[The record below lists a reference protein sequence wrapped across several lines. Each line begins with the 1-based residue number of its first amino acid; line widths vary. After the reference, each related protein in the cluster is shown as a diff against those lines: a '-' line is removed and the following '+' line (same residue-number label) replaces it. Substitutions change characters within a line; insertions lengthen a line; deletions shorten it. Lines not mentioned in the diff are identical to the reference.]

1 MKINIACPTTGGQ
14 KVFDF
19 DDEKKLRIFMEMR
32 ISDEVDASPLGDEF
46 KGYILRITGGNDKDG
61 FPMKQGVLVNHRVR
75 LLLKPGVVG
84 YRRGNREGVRR
95 RRTVRG
101 CIVAND
107 LSVINC
113 IVVKKGEQEIPG
125 LTDKVIPSRVGPKR
139 ASKLRKLFN
148 LTYKDNVL
156 KYVVTHKRVGKES
169 GKEHTK
175 RPKVQRLVTSRTL
188 QHRRAYF
195 ALRKR
200 RWANA
205 RKQVAEYNQL
215 ILRRARAVAA
225 VRVHKKRSHLPPATH
240 LHRMYML
247 KKAIAQKRSEK
258 YLAKQ
263 RHLAAL
269 KWRQEHPVEKKKKT
283 LTPEEIEAK
292 KKRILAIRRKIWHK
306 KALEESRIAKNTM
319 RRFKEEKIAANKL
332 NKKLAD
338 KYLKRSVRSAL
349 THKAI
354 RANAKVAKLSALL
367 AQMPNKK
374 AKKEKKA
381 EKKPVEKKPVEKK
394 PVEKKPVEKK
404 PAEKKP
410 AAKKAT
416 KAQAKK

>member
-1 MKINIACPTTGGQ
+1 M
-14 KVFDF
+14 
-19 DDEKKLRIFMEMR
+19 MR
-32 ISDEVDASPLGDEF
+32 RSFASSWRCVSAMRLMLLLLGDEF

-84 YRRGNREGVRR
+84 YRRGNRDGVRR

-125 LTDKVIPSRVGPKR
+125 LTDKVIPRRVGPKR
-139 ASKLRKLFN
+139 ASKIRKLFN
-148 LTYKDNVL
+148 LTHDDDVR
-156 KYVVTHKRVGKES
+156 KYVIARTRPNKKEG

-175 RPKVQRLVTSRTL
+175 KPKVQRIVTSRTL

-205 RKQVAEYNQL
+205 RKQVQEYNQL
-215 ILRRARAVAA
+215 LRRRAVAVA
-225 VRVHKKRSHLPPATH
+225 SVRVAKKKSKLPPATH

-263 RHLAAL
+263 KHLKAL
-269 KWRQEHPVEKKKKT
+269 KYAKEHPVEKKAKKT
-283 LTPEEIEAK
+283 PTPEEIKAKEA
-292 KKRILAIRRKIWHK
+292 RILAIRRKIWHK
-306 KALEESRIAKNTM
+306 KALEEKHAV
-319 RRFKEEKIAANKL
+319 RRALREYKKDKAAVKTL
-332 NKKLAD
+332 TEKLAQ
-338 KYLKRSVRSAL
+338 KNLKRSLRSAL
-349 THKAI
+349 ARKLA
-354 RANAKVAKLSALL
+354 RAERKVAKT
-367 AQMPNKK
+367 PDNIVHKPEPKPKK
-374 AKKEKKA
+374 AK
-381 EKKPVEKKPVEKK
+381 VEKKPVEKK
-394 PVEKKPVEKK
+394 PVEKK
-404 PAEKKP
+404 AD
-410 AAKKAT
+410 KKAA

>member
-1 MKINIACPTTGGQ
+1 
-14 KVFDF
+14 VFDI

-32 ISDEVDASPLGDEF
+32 ISDEVDATPLGDEF

-75 LLLKPGVVG
+75 LLLKPGSVG
-84 YRRGNREGVRR
+84 YRRGNRDGVRR

-125 LTDKVIPSRVGPKR
+125 LTDKVIPRRVGPKR
-139 ASKLRKLFN
+139 ASKIRKLFN
-148 LTYKDNVL
+148 LSYKDDVH
-156 KYVVTHKRVGKES
+156 KYVISRSRPNKKEG

-175 RPKVQRLVTSRTL
+175 KPKVQRIVTSRTL

-205 RKQVAEYNQL
+205 RKQVQEYNL
-215 ILRRARAVAA
+215 LLRRRAAAVAS
-225 VRVHKKRSHLPPATH
+225 VRVAKKKSKLPPATH

-247 KKAIAQKRSEK
+247 KRAIAQKRSEK

-263 RHLAAL
+263 KHLKAL
-269 KWRQEHPVEKKKKT
+269 KWAKEHPVERKKKT
-283 LTPEEIEAK
+283 LTPEEIKAKEA
-292 KKRILAIRRKIWHK
+292 RILAIRRKIWHK
-306 KALEESRIAKNTM
+306 KALEEKHAI
-319 RRFKEEKIAANKL
+319 RRALREFKKDKAAVKTL
-332 NKKLAD
+332 KEKLAQ
-338 KYLKRSVRSAL
+338 KNLKRSVRCAL
-349 THKAI
+349 ARKLT
-354 RANAKVAKLSALL
+354 RAERKVAKT
-367 AQMPNKK
+367 PENIVNKPEPKPKK
-374 AKKEKKA
+374 AK
-381 EKKPVEKKPVEKK
+381 VEKKPVEKK
-394 PVEKKPVEKK
+394 PVAK
-404 PAEKKP
+404 AD
-410 AAKKAT
+410 KKAA

>member
-14 KVFDF
+14 KVFDI

-84 YRRGNREGVRR
+84 YRRGTHDGVRR

-125 LTDKVIPSRVGPKR
+125 LTDKVIPCRVGPKR
-139 ASKLRKLFN
+139 ASKIRKLFN
-148 LTYKDNVL
+148 LSYKDDVRQ
-156 KYVVTHKRVGKES
+156 YVIARKRPNKKEG

-175 RPKVQRLVTSRTL
+175 KPKVQRIVTSRTL
-188 QHRRAYF
+188 QHRRAYM

-205 RKQVAEYNQL
+205 RKQVLDYNRL
-215 ILRRARAVAA
+215 LKSRARAVAA
-225 VRVHKKRSHLPPATH
+225 VRAEKKKAKKAKLPPATH

-247 KKAIAQKRSEK
+247 KKAIALKRSEK
-258 YLAKQ
+258 YLRKQ
-263 RHLAAL
+263 KHLAAL
-269 KWRQEHPVEKKKKT
+269 KWRKEHPVEKKKT
-283 LTPEEIEAK
+283 TPTPEEIEKK

-306 KALEESRIAKNTM
+306 KALEEKRLRKRTYHKFEEAKAKAKFLT
-319 RRFKEEKIAANKL
+319 
-332 NKKLAD
+332 KKLEQS
-338 KYLKRSVRSAL
+338 KNLKKSVRCAL
-349 THKAI
+349 ARKAA
-354 RANAKVAKLSALL
+354 RANAKVAKVPAILL
-367 AQMPNKK
+367 QKPVKK
-374 AKKEKKA
+374 AK
-381 EKKPVEKKPVEKK
+381 VEKKPEVKKVE
-394 PVEKKPVEKK
+394 
-404 PAEKKP
+404 
-410 AAKKAT
+410 KKAT

>member
-75 LLLKPGVVG
+75 LLLKPGAVG
-84 YRRGNREGVRR
+84 YRRGHRDGVRR

-125 LTDKVIPSRVGPKR
+125 LTDKVIPSRRGPKR
-139 ASKLRKLFN
+139 ASKIRKLFN
-148 LTYKDNVL
+148 LTYKDDVL
-156 KYVVTHKRVGKES
+156 KYVIARKTPNKKEG
-169 GKEHTK
+169 GKEHTH

-188 QHRRAYF
+188 QHRRAYY

-215 ILRRARAVAA
+215 LLRRARAVAA
-225 VRVHKKRSHLPPATH
+225 VHVEKKRSKLPPATH

-258 YLAKQ
+258 YIKKQ
-263 RHLAAL
+263 KHLAAL
-269 KWRQEHPVEKKKKT
+269 KWRREHPVERKKKT
-283 LTPEEIEAK
+283 LTAEEIEAK
-292 KKRILAIRRKIWHK
+292 KKRLLRIRRKVWHK
-306 KALEESRIAKNTM
+306 KALEHSRIAKNTLH
-319 RRFKEEKIAANKL
+319 RFIEDKIVAKKL
-332 NKKLAD
+332 NKKLAE
-338 KYLKRSVRSAL
+338 KNLSKALRSKL

-354 RANAKVAKLSALL
+354 RANAKVAKLPAIL
-367 AQMPNKK
+367 AQKPAPKK
-374 AKKEKKA
+374 AK
-381 EKKPVEKKPVEKK
+381 VEKKPVEKK

-404 PAEKKP
+404 PAAKVDNKKKG
-410 AAKKAT
+410 KK
-416 KAQAKK
+416 

>member
-14 KVFDF
+14 KVFDI
-19 DDEKKLRIFMEMR
+19 DDEKKLRIFMELR

-84 YRRGNREGVRR
+84 YRRGNRDGVRR

-107 LSVINC
+107 LSVINT

-125 LTDKVIPSRVGPKR
+125 LTDKVIPRRVGPKR
-139 ASKLRKLFN
+139 ASKIRKLFN
-148 LTYKDNVL
+148 LSYKDDVR
-156 KYVVTHKRVGKES
+156 KYVIARKRPNKKEG

-175 RPKVQRLVTSRTL
+175 KPKVQRIVTSRTL

-205 RKQVAEYNQL
+205 RKQVQEYNQL
-215 ILRRARAVAA
+215 LRRRAAAVAS
-225 VRVHKKRSHLPPATH
+225 VRVAKKRSHLPKATH

-247 KKAIAQKRSEK
+247 KRAIAEKRSEK

-263 RHLAAL
+263 KHLAAL
-269 KWRQEHPVEKKKKT
+269 KWAKEHPVEKKAKKT
-283 LTPEEIEAK
+283 LSKEEIEK
-292 KKRILAIRRKIWHK
+292 KNRRILAIRRKIWHK
-306 KALEESRIAKNTM
+306 EALEHKYAVRRALRQFNKDKLAAKKANEKLANKNLKKSVRCALARKAMNANRKIAKVP
-319 RRFKEEKIAANKL
+319 EI
-332 NKKLAD
+332 LA
-338 KYLKRSVRSAL
+338 
-349 THKAI
+349 HK
-354 RANAKVAKLSALL
+354 
-367 AQMPNKK
+367 PEPKK
-374 AKKEKKA
+374 AKV

-394 PVEKKPVEKK
+394 PVEKKPV
-404 PAEKKP
+404 
-410 AAKKAT
+410 AKKAA

>member
-14 KVFDF
+14 KVFDI

-84 YRRGNREGVRR
+84 YRRGTRDGVRR

-107 LSVINC
+107 LSVINTV
-113 IVVKKGEQEIPG
+113 VVKKGEQEIPG
-125 LTDKVIPSRVGPKR
+125 LTDKVIPRRVGPKR
-139 ASKLRKLFN
+139 ASKIRKLFN
-148 LTYKDNVL
+148 LSYQDDVRQ
-156 KYVVTHKRVGKES
+156 YVISRKRPNKKEG

-175 RPKVQRLVTSRTL
+175 KPKVQRIVTSRTL
-188 QHRRAYF
+188 QHRRAYY

-200 RWANA
+200 RWASA
-205 RKQVAEYNQL
+205 RKQVQEYNQL
-215 ILRRARAVAA
+215 IARRAAAVAQ
-225 VRVHKKRSHLPPATH
+225 VRVAKKKAALPKATH

-263 RHLAAL
+263 KHLAAL
-269 KWRQEHPVEKKKKT
+269 KYKQEHPVKKTKKT
-283 LTPEEIEAK
+283 LTKEEIEK
-292 KKRILAIRRKIWHK
+292 KKARVLAIRRKIWHK
-306 KALEESRIAKNTM
+306 KALEEKHAVRRALREFGQKKTVAKKIQKKLDQKNLKKTVRLALARKAFHANRKIAKVP
-319 RRFKEEKIAANKL
+319 EI
-332 NKKLAD
+332 LA
-338 KYLKRSVRSAL
+338 
-349 THKAI
+349 HK
-354 RANAKVAKLSALL
+354 
-367 AQMPNKK
+367 PEPKK
-374 AKKEKKA
+374 AK
-381 EKKPVEKKPVEKK
+381 VEKKPVEKK
-394 PVEKKPVEKK
+394 VE
-404 PAEKKP
+404 
-410 AAKKAT
+410 KKAT